1 VAGDPRS
8 VGLMTQ
14 SPFDEMVKAPGFGQR
29 GDIVWQLREARAELA
44 AYLDDAEGLII
55 KAIQG

>member
-29 GDIVWQLREARAELA
+29 GDIVWQLREAELA
-44 AYLDDAEGLII
+44 AYLDDAEVLII
-55 KAIQG
+55 KAIQA